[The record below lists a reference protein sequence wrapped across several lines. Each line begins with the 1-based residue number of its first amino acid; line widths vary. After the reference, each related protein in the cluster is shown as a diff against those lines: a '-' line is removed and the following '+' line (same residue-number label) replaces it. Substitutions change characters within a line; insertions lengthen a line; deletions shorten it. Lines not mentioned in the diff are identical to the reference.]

1 MILHERIFQEVKER
15 HEELYGAGELPSRE
29 QLARYYATF
38 RRQFGPERLQG
49 LDGKVLLETMH
60 AHGSSNWDSLVYW
73 LEFKKDDELPGIFGS
88 ISGGSALKF
97 GIYRRQETGAWM
109 TGSSQNQV
117 EITTEEAIE
126 IARKHRDQLVRGVEL
141 LEELPANGDDSDYRW
156 LQEQMNILAPDVS
169 GKAWGHK
176 YFHMLYPNKLD
187 DYHVED
193 YQRFHLIKLL
203 QLPPEGSGRYLAA
216 GRYVAIA
223 KELDIPIN
231 HLATTLNRRDERPHN
246 YWRVLVNY
254 PDVEGWKNNWTHMRD
269 GGYLAIGWSKLG
281 DLSDIQYKQESKDRV
296 RALMKTHYGDKGG
309 WTQEI
314 FHFAALMEEGDL
326 VLAFERSQVLG
337 IGRVAGPYTY
347 MPSTPDIP
355 HHRSMEWLSEEE
367 WELPEPE
374 AKGRAVR
381 QIKLPINLVETEKR
395 VYFAPPIERRSV
407 DSSGFPLGGP
417 SPLRLGGIS
426 GRIQSVLERKN
437 QVILYGPPGTG
448 KTYWAIHTAWDLA
461 SHASFGRL
469 FSELTD
475 DQRQFVQ
482 KGKDD
487 VGALVR
493 VCTFHPAY
501 GYEDFIEG
509 YRPHESEGQLVF
521 KRQDGIFRKL
531 CKDAH
536 RHPDRRFYLIIDEI
550 NRGDVPRIFG
560 ELLTVLE
567 KDKRG
572 QDIALPLSGELF
584 SVPSNVYVIG
594 TMNTADRSIALLDTA
609 LRRRFGFVELM
620 PDSSTLEKAVVA
632 NSIPLRPWLD
642 ALNSRILEH
651 IGRDARNLQIGHA
664 YLLENDRPVADFGR
678 FARIIQDDILP
689 LLEEYCYEDYATLA
703 KILGSGLVDENRQ
716 RIHHELFAPAR
727 RDDLRDALLAPAPDI
742 ATSPQVVASESEQLD
757 EQDEEDLSVEQD
769 ETTQHE

>member
-1 MILHERIFQEVKER
+1 MILNERLFQEVKVLHR
-15 HEELYGAGELPSRE
+15 ELYDAGELPSRE

-38 RRQFGPERLQG
+38 RRQFGPERLQS

-60 AHGSSNWDSLVYW
+60 AHRSSNRDSLVYW
-73 LEFKKDDELPGIFGS
+73 LEFKNDDELPGIFGS

-97 GIYRRQETGAWM
+97 GIYQRKETGAWM
-109 TGSSQNQV
+109 TGNPQNQIEV
-117 EITTEEAIE
+117 STEEAIQ
-126 IARKHRDQLVRGVEL
+126 IARKHRDQLIRGIEL
-141 LEELPANGDDSDYRW
+141 LEELPADCDDEDYEW
-156 LQEQMNILAPDVS
+156 LQEQMDTIAPDVS
-169 GKAWGHK
+169 NKAWGHK
-176 YFHMLYPNKLD
+176 YFHMLYPDKLD

-203 QLPPEGSGRYLAA
+203 QLPPEGSGRYLTA

-223 KELDIPIN
+223 RELDVPLN
-231 HLATTLNRRDERPHN
+231 HLTTTLNRRDERPHR

-254 PDVEGWKNNWTHMRD
+254 PDTEGWKNNWADMRD
-269 GGYLAIGWSKLG
+269 RGYLPIGWSKLG
-281 DLSDIQYKQESKDRV
+281 DLSDIRYKQESKDQV

-309 WTQEI
+309 WAQEI

-326 VLAFERSQVLG
+326 VLAFERSKVLG

-347 MPSTPDIP
+347 VPSTPNIP

-381 QIKLPINLVETEKR
+381 EIRLPINLVE
-395 VYFAPPIERRSV
+395 IERRV
-407 DSSGFPLGGP
+407 LFGP
-417 SPLRLGGIS
+417 PIKQPPVPPPTLRLDGVP

-448 KTYWAIHTAWDLA
+448 KTYWALHTALNLA
-461 SHASFGRL
+461 SHACFGKQ
-469 FSELTD
+469 FFELAG
-475 DQRQFVQ
+475 DQQQLVQ
-482 KGKDD
+482 EGKNGI
-487 VGALVR
+487 GAFVR

-509 YRPHESEGQLVF
+509 YRPQQLDGQLVF
-521 KRQDGIFRKL
+521 RRQDGVFKEL
-531 CKDAH
+531 CDYAFQ
-536 RHPDRRFYLIIDEI
+536 RPDKKFYLIIDEI

-572 QDIALPLSGELF
+572 QAIVLPLSGDLF
-584 SVPSNVYVIG
+584 RVPGNVYVIG

-620 PDSSTLEKAVVA
+620 PDSSVLGDTVVA
-632 NSIPLRPWLD
+632 NSIPLAPWLD
-642 ALNSRILEH
+642 ALNGRILEH
-651 IGRDARNLQIGHA
+651 IGRDARNLQLGHA
-664 YLLENDRPVADFGR
+664 YLLDKDQPVTDFAG
-678 FARIIQDDILP
+678 FARIVQDDILP

-703 KILGSGLVDENRQ
+703 KILGKSLVDENRQ
-716 RIHHELFAPAR
+716 RIRHELFAPAR
-727 RDDLRDALLAPAPDI
+727 RDELIQALLAPAPDI
-742 ATSPQVVASESEQLD
+742 ATSLQAVASESEQID
-757 EQDEEDLSVEQD
+757 EQNEEDFALEQD
-769 ETTQHE
+769 ETTPE